1 MTRWLVFALCGVWL
15 LFTVFPVYWT
25 VVTAFKSPPAVFDG
39 PTYVPWYDF
48 TPSLRGVREVLSG
61 ERGDVLRP
69 LLNSTLIGFTATALA
84 TLLGSMAA
92 YALVRFEMRVR
103 LVAALVFVA
112 AGIGGY
118 LGLDHAGWSDGGAMG
133 GALLVALA
141 TSVPANRIP
150 FPGKVFANA
159 DIAFWFISQRMFPPI
174 VSAFALYL
182 LYARLGR
189 DGFQL
194 LDTFWG
200 MTLCYTAFV
209 LPVVVWLMRD
219 FFRSLPVAVEEAA
232 LVDDV
237 PRWRIF
243 LEIVLP
249 MSRGGLVATFLIS
262 LGFVWNEFLF
272 ALILTS
278 SKWQT
283 MPIMISGQN
292 SVRGT
297 EWWSISA
304 AALVAILPMMIA
316 TWFIARMMRSGIAL
330 GGLK

>member
-1 MTRWLVFALCGVWL
+1 M
-15 LFTVFPVYWT
+15 
-25 VVTAFKSPPAVFDG
+25 S
-39 PTYVPWYDF
+39 
-48 TPSLRGVREVLSG
+48 
-61 ERGDVLRP
+61 
-69 LLNSTLIGFTATALA
+69 
-84 TLLGSMAA
+84 
-92 YALVRFEMRVR
+92 
-103 LVAALVFVA
+103 
-112 AGIGGY
+112 
-118 LGLDHAGWSDGGAMG
+118 
-133 GALLVALA
+133 GALLLALA

>member
-92 YALVRFEMRVR
+92 YALVRFEMRIR

>member
-1 MTRWLVFALCGVWL
+1 MARWLVFALCGVWL

-92 YALVRFEMRVR
+92 YALVRFEMRIR

>member
-1 MTRWLVFALCGVWL
+1 MARWLVFAFCGVWL
-15 LFTVFPVYWT
+15 LFTLFPIYWT
-25 VVTAFKSPPAVFDG
+25 IVTAFKSPPAVFDG